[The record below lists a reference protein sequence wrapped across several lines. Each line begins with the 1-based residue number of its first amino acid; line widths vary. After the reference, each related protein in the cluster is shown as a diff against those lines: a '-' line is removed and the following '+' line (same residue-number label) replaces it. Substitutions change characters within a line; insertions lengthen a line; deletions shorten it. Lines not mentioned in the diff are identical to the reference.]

1 MIEISLCRFSFLL
14 LISLDVPKAYQ
25 QFLKRIKNR
34 CTFCWKV
41 GSVNIPYPGSIFC
54 SWARCRLHVFL
65 TRLGNLVVNLQE
77 KMNGTFETMVRQHT
91 EIQHCEL
98 FYLQIS
104 QILFVGDPVPFR
116 QMYQMGHIEFTNK
129 VERRRLV
136 SNELQKTTNTK
147 CFHNFQ

>member
-1 MIEISLCRFSFLL
+1 MFGISLCRFSFLL

-65 TRLGNLVVNLQE
+65 TKVGNLVVNLQE
-77 KMNGTFETMVRQHT
+77 KMNGIFETMVRQHT
-91 EIQHCEL
+91 EILHFEL

-104 QILFVGDPVPFR
+104 QILFVDDPDPFG

-147 CFHNFQ
+147 GFHNFQ